1 MDKISQLLKEKH
13 SSFYGFIIDDFNWF
27 SSNVDKDDG
36 KNKKNQHDDEN
47 LKETVDFMI
56 KSHLDKALQNKRKDL
71 NFFPVLYFEGM
82 DTNDVKKRFYNYSD
96 GIILASTQYYNVSDL
111 QHNLNVFSK
120 VFDNKPIRYVIYTT
134 ITSSFIE

>member
-1 MDKISQLLKEKH
+1 MQRLKE
-13 SSFYGFIIDDFNWF
+13 N
-27 SSNVDKDDG
+27 
-36 KNKKNQHDDEN
+36 
-47 LKETVDFMI
+47 VDFMV

-96 GIILASTQYYNVSDL
+96 GIILASPEYYNVSDL

-120 VFDNKPIRYVIYTT
+120 VFSNKPIKYVIYTT
-134 ITSSFIE
+134 RTSSLLLSKVIVPHQTVSSLPPCPLQTRHLALTE